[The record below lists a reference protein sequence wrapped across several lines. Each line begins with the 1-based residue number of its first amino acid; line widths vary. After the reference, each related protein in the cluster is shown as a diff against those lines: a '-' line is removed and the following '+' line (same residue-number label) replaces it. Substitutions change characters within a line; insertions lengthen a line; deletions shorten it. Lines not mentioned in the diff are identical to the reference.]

1 MEIAKNILT
10 VVYSILCVVLIIIVL
25 SQTKEDSGA
34 SATVMGASANNFYEK
49 NKGRTREGKIKKLT
63 IALTILYFVLTIAIG
78 ILYNI

>member
-34 SATVMGASANNFYEK
+34 SATDMGASANNFYEK

>member
-25 SQTKEDSGA
+25 SQTKEDGGA
-34 SATVMGASANNFYEK
+34 SSTVMGASANNFYEK

-63 IALTILYFVLTIAIG
+63 IALTIVYFILTIAIG